1 MFLPLLLASLAT
13 APVAPL
19 RPLPRSTDRAA
30 VAVILAGRVT
40 DSTGRPIV
48 DARVTVLEANR
59 SATTDAEGRFRI
71 GGIPEGT
78 YGISIAAI
86 GFRPRVYRL
95 ALTGST
101 TTLEAKLL
109 PTVVELATIQTTATP
124 VGTSVLESP
133 QPLSVLHGD
142 ALSAAQAPSLGAVL
156 ELQPGLRNSST
167 GNGIGKPVIRGLSS
181 NRVLILDNGQRMET
195 QQWGDEHAPNV
206 ETATAERIEVIRGPA
221 SVLYGSDALGG
232 VINVVQRDLPD
243 AKERGA
249 LLRGTASARYAGNGK
264 APDGSLLVEGAS
276 GIVGFRGTI
285 SGRQS
290 GDVMTPSGALFN
302 SGLSMEAGSGSV
314 GVRGD
319 WGSLMAS
326 VSHRAERLEIH
337 EDPAE
342 DPGAT
347 PFQRIGSTRVA
358 VNGNLAMPGG
368 GRLDID
374 LGGERNRRREFE
386 ETGATDVA
394 LGLLSTTG
402 TANLHL
408 HQTLGGVATVLGVAA
423 MHTAFE
429 KSGEETLIPNNSADN
444 VGVYG
449 FGQVDRGRWQL
460 SGGARYDYRR
470 LTNEADAAL
479 ALTAGSRNYSSVTG
493 NVGALYRVNEP
504 IVLVANVGRGFRA
517 PSPFE
522 LFSNG
527 VHEGTVRFERGN
539 ADLKNETSLNVD
551 LALRAQSS
559 AVQGELGI
567 FRNAI
572 RNYIYPNPSGVDDPG
587 SGFQIFDITQGD
599 AVLRGVEASVEYHP
613 IDQLHLRVG
622 GDYTHG
628 QNTTTNQPL
637 AFVAPLRVTGGV
649 RYEGQG
655 NAAPYLELGAEHNT
669 RQTRLDPEDTA
680 PDAYTLASVSAGAK
694 LRVGVQTLRVDLQV
708 RNLFD
713 VSYRAFLSRY
723 KTYADDPGRNVSV
736 RVGVDF

>member
-1 MFLPLLLASLAT
+1 MFLPLLLATLAT

-19 RPLPRSTDRAA
+19 RPLPRSIDRAA

-59 SATTDAEGRFRI
+59 STTTDAEGRFRI

-95 ALTGST
+95 ALTGAT

-232 VINVVQRDLPD
+232 VINVVQRELPD

-264 APDGSLLVEGAS
+264 APDGSLLIEGAS

-326 VSHRAERLEIH
+326 VSHRAERVEIH

-342 DPGAT
+342 DPSAT

-358 VNGNLAMPGG
+358 INGNLAMPGG

-386 ETGATDVA
+386 ESGATDVA

-402 TANLHL
+402 TANIHL
-408 HQTLGGVATVLGVAA
+408 HQALGGVATVLGVAA

-429 KSGEETLIPNNSADN
+429 KSGEETLIPNNNADN

-449 FGQVDRGRWQL
+449 FGQVDHGRWQF

-479 ALTAGSRNYSSVTG
+479 ALTAGSRRYSSVTG

-504 IVLVANVGRGFRA
+504 IVLVANLGRGFRA

-551 LALRAQSS
+551 LAVRAQSS
-559 AVQGELGI
+559 AVQGEIGV

-572 RNYIYPNPSGVDDPG
+572 RNYIYPNPSGVDDAE
-587 SGFQIFDITQGD
+587 SGFQIYDITQGD
-599 AVLRGVEASVEYHP
+599 AVLRGVEVAVEYHP

-622 GDYTHG
+622 GDYTRG

-655 NAAPYLELGAEHNT
+655 SAAPYLELGAEHNT
-669 RQTRLDPEDTA
+669 KQTRLDPEDTA

-723 KTYADDPGRNVSV
+723 KAYADDPGRNVSV
-736 RVGVDF
+736 RVGFDF

>member
-1 MFLPLLLASLAT
+1 MLFPLLLVTLAT
-13 APVAPL
+13 APVAPHSVVL
-19 RPLPRSTDRAA
+19 AAANRA
-30 VAVILAGRVT
+30 VGSVVLAGRVT
-40 DSTGRPIV
+40 DSTGQPIV
-48 DARVTVLEANR
+48 EARIIVLEANR
-59 SATTDAEGRFRI
+59 STTTDAEGRFRI

-86 GFRPRVYRL
+86 GFRPRVYRITL
-95 ALTGST
+95 NGTT

-109 PTVVELATIQTTATP
+109 PSIVELAAIQTTATP
-124 VGTSVLESP
+124 VGTSVQEAP
-133 QPLSVLHGD
+133 QPLSVLQHD
-142 ALSAAQAPSLGAVL
+142 ALAAAQAPSLGAVL

-232 VINVVQRDLPD
+232 VINVVQRELPD

-249 LLRGTASARYAGNGK
+249 LLRGTASANYATNGR
-264 APDGSLLVEGAS
+264 APDGSLLLEGAS
-276 GIVGFRGTI
+276 GALGFRGTLN
-285 SGRQS
+285 GRHQ
-290 GDVMTPSGALFN
+290 DNVQTPAGALSN
-302 SGLSMEAGSGSV
+302 SGLSMRGGSGAV

-319 WGSLMAS
+319 WGSVMATL
-326 VSHRAERLEIH
+326 SHRAERLEIH

-342 DPGAT
+342 DPTAT
-347 PFQRIGSTRVA
+347 PFQRIGSTRLA
-358 VNGNLAMPGG
+358 VNGNLAISGG

-386 ETGATDVA
+386 ASGATDVA

-402 TANLHL
+402 TANIHL
-408 HQTLGGVATVLGVAA
+408 HQAIGRVATVLGLAA

-429 KSGEETLIPNNSADN
+429 KSGEETLVPNNSAGT

-449 FGQVDRGRWQL
+449 FGQVDHGAWQF

-479 ALTAGSRNYSSVTG
+479 KLAAGTRHYSSVTG
-493 NVGALYRVNEP
+493 NLGALYRVNEP
-504 IVLVANVGRGFRA
+504 IVLVANIGRGFRA

-527 VHEGTVRFERGN
+527 VHEGTVRFERGD
-539 ADLKNETSLNVD
+539 ATLDNETSLNVD
-551 LALRAQSS
+551 VAVRVQSS
-559 AVQGELGI
+559 AVQGELGV

-572 RNYIYPNPSGVDDPG
+572 TNYIYPDPTGVDDPT
-587 SGFQIFDITQGD
+587 SGFQIYNITQGD
-599 AVLRGVEASVEYHP
+599 AVLSGAEAALEYHP
-613 IDQLHLRVG
+613 SAWLHLRAG
-622 GDYTHG
+622 GDYTRG
-628 QNTTTNQPL
+628 QNTTTNLPL
-637 AFVAPLRVTGGV
+637 AFVAPLRLTSAV

-655 NAAPYLELGAEHNT
+655 SAAPYLEVGLEHNT

-680 PDAYTLASVSAGAK
+680 PAAYTLTSASAGTK
-694 LRVGVQTLRVDLQV
+694 LTLGNQTLRLDLQV

-713 VSYRAFLSRY
+713 VAYRAFLSRY
-723 KTYADDPGRNVSV
+723 KTYADDMGRNVSV

>member
-1 MFLPLLLASLAT
+1 MLFPLLLASLAT
-13 APVAPL
+13 APVV
-19 RPLPRSTDRAA
+19 PRHIVAHSVDHLVGA
-30 VAVILAGRVT
+30 VVLAGRVT
-40 DSTGRPIV
+40 DTLGQPIV
-48 DARVTVLEANR
+48 EARVVVLEANR
-59 SATTDAEGRFRI
+59 STTTDAEGRFRI

-95 ALTGST
+95 TLSGAT
-101 TTLEAKLL
+101 TTLEARLL
-109 PTVVELATIQTTATP
+109 PSVVELAAIQTTATP

-133 QPLSVLHGD
+133 QPLSVLQSD
-142 ALSAAQAPSLGAVL
+142 ALAAAQAPSLGAVL

-167 GNGIGKPVIRGLSS
+167 GTGIGKPVIRGLSS

-195 QQWGDEHAPNV
+195 QQWGDEHSPNV

-232 VINVVQRDLPD
+232 VINVVQRELPD

-249 LLRGTASARYAGNGK
+249 LLRGTLSGSYASNGR
-264 APDGSLLVEGAS
+264 APDGSLLVEGAR
-276 GIVGFRGTI
+276 GVIGFRATL
-285 SGRQS
+285 SGRRQD
-290 GDVMTPSGALFN
+290 DVRTPSGALFN
-302 SGLSMEAGSGSV
+302 SGLAMQGGSGAL

-319 WGSLMAS
+319 WGSVTAT

-337 EDPAE
+337 EDPSE
-342 DPGAT
+342 DPTAT

-358 VNGNLAMPGG
+358 VNGNIATSGG

-386 ETGATDVA
+386 ATGATDVA

-408 HQTLGGVATVLGVAA
+408 HQVFGSVATVLGLSA

-429 KSGEETLIPNNSADN
+429 KSGEETLVPNNSTGN

-449 FGQVDRGRWQL
+449 FGQVDRGRWQF

-479 ALTAGSRNYSSVTG
+479 ALAAGTRNYSSVTG

-504 IVLVANVGRGFRA
+504 IALVANVGRGFRA

-539 ADLKNETSLNVD
+539 AGLKNETSLNVD
-551 LALRAQSS
+551 LAVRAQSS

-572 RNYIYPNPSGVDDPG
+572 ANYIYPNPSGVDDPQ
-587 SGFQIFDITQGD
+587 SGFQIYDITQGD
-599 AVLRGVEASVEYHP
+599 AVLSGVEAAMEYHP
-613 IDQLHLRVG
+613 IDRVHLRVG
-622 GDYTHG
+622 GDYTRG
-628 QNTTTNQPL
+628 QNTTTDQPL

-655 NAAPYLELGAEHNT
+655 RAAPYAEVGVEHN
-669 RQTRLDPEDTA
+669 RQQTRLDPEDTA
-680 PDAYTLASVSAGAK
+680 PAAYTLTSVSGGAK
-694 LRVGVQTLRVDLQV
+694 LNVGVQTLRVDLQLH
-708 RNLFD
+708 NHFD

-723 KTYADDPGRNVSV
+723 
-736 RVGVDF
+736 

>member
-1 MFLPLLLASLAT
+1 MLFPLLLASLAAVPA
-13 APVAPL
+13 APHHPVSLPAP
-19 RPLPRSTDRAA
+19 RVVGS
-30 VAVILAGRVT
+30 VILAGRVT
-40 DSTGRPIV
+40 DTLGQPIV
-48 DARVTVLEANR
+48 EARVVVLEANR
-59 SATTDAEGRFRI
+59 STTTDVEGRFRI

-78 YGISIAAI
+78 YGVSIAAI
-86 GFRPRVYRL
+86 GFRPRVYRVTL
-95 ALTGST
+95 SGTT
-101 TTLEAKLL
+101 TTLDARLL
-109 PTVVELATIQTTATP
+109 PSVVELAAIQTTATP
-124 VGTSVLESP
+124 VGTSVQEAP
-133 QPLSVLHGD
+133 QPLSVLQAD
-142 ALSAAQAPSLGAVL
+142 ALAAAQAPSLGAVL

-232 VINVVQRDLPD
+232 VINVVQRELPD

-249 LLRGTASARYAGNGK
+249 LLRGTASATYTSNGR
-264 APDGSLLVEGAS
+264 APDGSLLVEGAR
-276 GIVGFRGTI
+276 GALGFRGTF
-285 SGRQS
+285 SGRHQ
-290 GDVMTPSGALFN
+290 GDVATPSGALFN
-302 SGLSMEAGSGSV
+302 SGLSMVGGSGAL
-314 GVRGD
+314 GMRGD
-319 WGSLMAS
+319 WGSVTAT

-342 DPGAT
+342 DPTAS
-347 PFQRIGSTRVA
+347 PFQRIGSTRLA
-358 VNGNLAMPGG
+358 VNGNLATSGG

-374 LGGERNRRREFE
+374 LGGEVNRRREFE
-386 ETGATDVA
+386 ARGSSDVA
-394 LGLLSTTG
+394 LGLRSTTG
-402 TANLHL
+402 TANIHL
-408 HQTLGGVATVLGVAA
+408 HQVVGGVATVLGVAA

-429 KSGEETLIPNNSADN
+429 KSGEETLVPNNSAGT

-449 FGQVDRGRWQL
+449 FGQVDRGRWQF

-479 ALTAGSRNYSSVTG
+479 ALDAGTRDYSSVTG
-493 NVGALYRVNEP
+493 NLGALYRVSEP

-539 ADLKNETSLNVD
+539 AALANETSLNVD
-551 LALRAQSS
+551 LALRVQSS
-559 AVQGELGI
+559 AVQGELGV

-572 RNYIYPNPSGVDDPG
+572 KNYIYPNPSGIDDPA
-587 SGFQIFDITQGD
+587 SGFQIYDITQGD
-599 AVLRGVEASVEYHP
+599 AVLRGVEAALEYHP
-613 IDQLHLRVG
+613 LPSLHLRVG
-622 GDYTHG
+622 GDYTRG
-628 QNTTTNQPL
+628 QNSTTDLPL
-637 AFVAPLRVTGGV
+637 AFVAPLRLTSGI
-649 RYEGQG
+649 RFEGQG
-655 NAAPYLELGAEHNT
+655 AGAPHVEVGVEHNT
-669 RQTRLDPEDTA
+669 RQTHLDPEDIA
-680 PDAYTLASVSAGAK
+680 PPAYTLTSLGAGTT
-694 LRVGVQTLRVDLQV
+694 LRLGLQTLRVDLQV

-723 KTYADDPGRNVSV
+723 KTYADDPGRSVGV